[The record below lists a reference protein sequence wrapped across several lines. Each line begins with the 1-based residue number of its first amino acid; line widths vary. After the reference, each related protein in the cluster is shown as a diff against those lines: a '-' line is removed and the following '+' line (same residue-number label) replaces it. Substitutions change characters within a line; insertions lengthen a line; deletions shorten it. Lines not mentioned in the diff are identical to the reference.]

1 MPKKNTKQPIAG
13 SVIVDFEIDA
23 ALVFIV
29 IKNLGTSAALNL
41 KIKPSTSI
49 PGLEGKKDLSQ
60 LLVFKE
66 IKYFAPLKEIRI
78 FVDSYDSFFRHLENS
93 VITFSIDYQDEDKN
107 PFRNKITHDLKI
119 YTDLIFFIKKI

>member
-1 MPKKNTKQPIAG
+1 MPKSNTKQSNAG

-23 ALVFIV
+23 STVFIV
-29 IKNLGTSAALNL
+29 IKNLGGSAALNL

-49 PGLEGKKDLSQ
+49 PGLEGKKDLSR
-60 LLVFKE
+60 LLLFKE
-66 IKYFAPLKEIRI
+66 IKYFAPLKELRI

-93 VITFSIDYQDEDKN
+93 VVSFTISYQDENKN
-107 PFRNKITHDLKI
+107 PFSNKITHDLKI